1 MLHNFHRIRFVIFE
15 FQHEK
20 LWKISTD
27 FYIGA
32 FIVFSLACR
41 SSVYRIGCT
50 APRVYGCT
58 GELWVWLQVSQVGHC
73 RFVGSV
79 NDDDG
84 RSQFVQSS
92 KTCFIIRWVFGLLS
106 TTVPILEQQ
115 TFYCWTTEKERGWGR
130 ALL

>member
-1 MLHNFHRIRFVIFE
+1 M
-15 FQHEK
+15 
-20 LWKISTD
+20 D

-41 SSVYRIGCT
+41 LST
-50 APRVYGCT
+50 ASTALQRVYGCT
-58 GELWVWLQVSQVGHC
+58 GELWVWLQVSQVCHC

-106 TTVPILEQQ
+106 TTVPI
-115 TFYCWTTEKERGWGR
+115 
-130 ALL
+130 